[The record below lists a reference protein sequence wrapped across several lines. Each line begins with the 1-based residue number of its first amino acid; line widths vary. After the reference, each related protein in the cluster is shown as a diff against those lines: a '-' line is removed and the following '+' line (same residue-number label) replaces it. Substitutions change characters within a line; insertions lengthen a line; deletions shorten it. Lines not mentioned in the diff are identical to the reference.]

1 MIILLERPVEMESL
15 KHPNNPQRFFYR
27 NHPNLKTISL
37 GPTKVSKLQ
46 SKDQSENQ
54 KIFALTSDLRHR
66 YNPLLYDISNNMLWP
81 SVQSRRTICLCFCRT
96 GTSELIL
103 AQPRNVRKPIT
114 MTRLVILSS
123 CIFKFCCLGNLH
135 VRPPTLTVIGQLIF
149 ERIFSP
155 CLLRTSAPTHPS
167 PLPPFRQYNPSSSLL
182 LHFTCTN

>member
-1 MIILLERPVEMESL
+1 MTQKILVHNLFFRQLVLCLTSSHPIEILGGR
-15 KHPNNPQRFFYR
+15 KHGSSPPQRLCHLNLRPSQQTILAAGGYAFICYNCHAKYNNVGTVEFFYKYDYIAWKTCGDGITKASQQSIAFFYR

-103 AQPRNVRKPIT
+103 A
-114 MTRLVILSS
+114 
-123 CIFKFCCLGNLH
+123 
-135 VRPPTLTVIGQLIF
+135 
-149 ERIFSP
+149 
-155 CLLRTSAPTHPS
+155 
-167 PLPPFRQYNPSSSLL
+167 
-182 LHFTCTN
+182 